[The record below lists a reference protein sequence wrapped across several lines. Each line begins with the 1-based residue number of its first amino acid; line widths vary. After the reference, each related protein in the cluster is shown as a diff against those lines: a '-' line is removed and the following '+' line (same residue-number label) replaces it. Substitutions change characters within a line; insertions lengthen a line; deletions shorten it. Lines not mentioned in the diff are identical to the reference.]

1 MNAREMQTDD
11 FAARLRAARAIASK
25 SQETVAAAVGVSRP
39 TLSKWERGTV
49 AVPPLV
55 KPGLIE
61 AYVKATGQPESF
73 FKGGSD
79 D

>member
-1 MNAREMQTDD
+1 M
-11 FAARLRAARAIASK
+11 ASK
-25 SQETVAAAVGVSRP
+25 SQETVAASVGVSRP
-39 TLSKWERGTV
+39 TLGKWERGTV
-49 AVPPLV
+49 PVPPLV